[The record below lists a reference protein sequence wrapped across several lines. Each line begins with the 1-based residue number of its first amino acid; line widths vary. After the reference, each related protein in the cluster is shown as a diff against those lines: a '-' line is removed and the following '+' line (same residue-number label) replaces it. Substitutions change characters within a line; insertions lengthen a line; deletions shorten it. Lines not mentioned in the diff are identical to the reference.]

1 MVIME
6 HLWFTGTTRSN
17 FKAKYT
23 SIRDLIWI
31 LIIPVVSAITID
43 PRYEKKKKVY
53 RGIQLMSGHV
63 SIGTLP
69 CDKTHKMQLFKVI
82 IYHGSVRQIDTAE

>member
-43 PRYEKKKKVY
+43 PRYEKKKRCIEAY
-53 RGIQLMSGHV
+53 N
-63 SIGTLP
+63 
-69 CDKTHKMQLFKVI
+69 
-82 IYHGSVRQIDTAE
+82 